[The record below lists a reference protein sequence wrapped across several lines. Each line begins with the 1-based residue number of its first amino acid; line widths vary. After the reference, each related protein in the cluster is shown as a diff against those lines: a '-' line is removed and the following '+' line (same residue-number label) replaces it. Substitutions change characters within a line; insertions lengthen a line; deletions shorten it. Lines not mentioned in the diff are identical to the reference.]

1 MRRRKPCHLRFVH
14 MNTFRPSW
22 DDLRMLLA
30 VHRDRSFL
38 LAARTLGVATS
49 TVSRRIE
56 ALEKSVGRPLVHR
69 GNDGTRLDP
78 DALRLVALGEAF
90 ELGLEALRRD
100 GSDDAVTGTVRLSM
114 SEGFVRPVTQ
124 VMARLRVKHPSLAVE
139 LMSESRMV
147 DLARHE
153 ADIGVRLSKTSS
165 AAVISRFMGR
175 AQPALFASR
184 DYVQRRLPGARL
196 SRDAAALQDWVG
208 FDASLERLP
217 QERWMRAYGAK
228 NFVFRSNA
236 SIAIEQAVV
245 SGIGVGL
252 LMEGH
257 ATSQPS
263 LVQLEVE
270 DAPPSVEVYLAFHR
284 DSKKTP
290 RVRTVVRELEAEFR
304 RLVG

>member
-1 MRRRKPCHLRFVH
+1 MT
-14 MNTFRPSW
+14 NTFTPSW

-38 LAARTLGVATS
+38 LAAKTLGVATS

-56 ALEKSVGRPLVHR
+56 ALEKSLGRPLVHR

-78 DALRLVALGEAF
+78 DALRLVALGEEF
-90 ELGLEALRRD
+90 ELGLDALRRD

-124 VMARLRVKHPSLAVE
+124 VMARLRVKYPALAVE

-147 DLARHE
+147 DLARRE
-153 ADIGVRLSKTSS
+153 ADIGVRISKTTSS
-165 AAVISRFMGR
+165 AVVSRFMGR

-184 DYVQRRLPGARL
+184 DYVQRRLPSAKL
-196 SRDAAALQDWVG
+196 SREAAALQDWVG

-217 QERWMRAYGAK
+217 QEKWVRAYGAK

-236 SIAIEQAVV
+236 SIAIEQAVL
-245 SGIGVGL
+245 SGLGVGL
-252 LMEGH
+252 LMGGH
-257 ATSQPS
+257 AAPS
-263 LVQLEVE
+263 LVQLDV
-270 DAPPSVEVYLAFHR
+270 DDTPPAVEVYLAFHR

-304 RLVG
+304 RQLR

>member
-1 MRRRKPCHLRFVH
+1 MT
-14 MNTFRPSW
+14 NTFTPSW

-38 LAARTLGVATS
+38 LAAKTLGVATS

-56 ALEKSVGRPLVHR
+56 ALEKSLGRPLVHR

-78 DALRLVALGEAF
+78 DALRLVALGEEF
-90 ELGLEALRRD
+90 ELGLDALRRD

-124 VMARLRVKHPSLAVE
+124 VMARLRVKYPALAVE

-147 DLARHE
+147 DLARRE
-153 ADIGVRLSKTSS
+153 ADIGVRISKTTSS
-165 AAVISRFMGR
+165 AVVSRFMGR

-184 DYVQRRLPGARL
+184 DYVQRRLPSAKL
-196 SRDAAALQDWVG
+196 SREAAALQDWVG

-217 QERWMRAYGAK
+217 QEKWVRAYGAK

-236 SIAIEQAVV
+236 SIAIEQAVL
-245 SGIGVGL
+245 SGIGIGL

-257 ATSQPS
+257 AAPS
-263 LVQLEVE
+263 LVQLDV
-270 DAPPSVEVYLAFHR
+270 DDTPPAVEVYLAFHR

-304 RLVG
+304 RQLR

>member
-1 MRRRKPCHLRFVH
+1 MT
-14 MNTFRPSW
+14 NTFKPSW

-49 TVSRRIE
+49 TVSRRME
-56 ALEKSVGRPLVHR
+56 ALEKSLGRPLVHR

-78 DALRLVALGEAF
+78 DALRLVALGEEF

-100 GSDDAVTGTVRLSM
+100 SSDDAVTGTVRLSM

-124 VMARLRVKHPSLAVE
+124 VMARLRVKYPALAVE

-147 DLARHE
+147 DLARRE
-153 ADIGVRLSKTSS
+153 ADIGVRISKTTSS
-165 AAVISRFMGR
+165 AVVSRFVAR
-175 AQPALFASR
+175 ARPALFASR
-184 DYVQRRLPGARL
+184 DYVQRRLPNAKV
-196 SRDAAALQDWVG
+196 SREAAPLQDWVS

-217 QERWMRAYGAK
+217 QEKWLRAYGAK
-228 NFVFRSNA
+228 NFVFRSNT

-245 SGIGVGL
+245 SGIGIGL
-252 LMEGH
+252 LMDGH
-257 ATSQPS
+257 TAAS
-263 LVQLEVE
+263 LVKLDVE
-270 DAPPSVEVYLAFHR
+270 DAPPPVEVYLAFHR

-290 RVRTVVRELEAEFR
+290 RVRAVVRELEAEFR
-304 RLVG
+304 RLV

>member
-1 MRRRKPCHLRFVH
+1 MT
-14 MNTFRPSW
+14 NTFTPSW

-38 LAARTLGVATS
+38 LAAKTLGVATS

-56 ALEKSVGRPLVHR
+56 ALEKSLGRPLVHR

-78 DALRLVALGEAF
+78 DALRLVALGEEF
-90 ELGLEALRRD
+90 ELGLDALRRD

-124 VMARLRVKHPSLAVE
+124 VMARLRVKYPALAVE

-147 DLARHE
+147 DLARRE
-153 ADIGVRLSKTSS
+153 ADIGVRISKTTSS
-165 AAVISRFMGR
+165 AVVSRFMGR

-184 DYVQRRLPGARL
+184 DYVQRRLPSAKL
-196 SRDAAALQDWVG
+196 SREAAALQDWVG

-217 QERWMRAYGAK
+217 QEKWVRAYGAK

-236 SIAIEQAVV
+236 SIAIEQAVL
-245 SGIGVGL
+245 SGIGIGL
-252 LMEGH
+252 LMGGH
-257 ATSQPS
+257 AAPS
-263 LVQLEVE
+263 LVQLDV
-270 DAPPSVEVYLAFHR
+270 DDTPPAVEVYLAFHR

-304 RLVG
+304 RQLR

>member
-1 MRRRKPCHLRFVH
+1 
-14 MNTFRPSW
+14 MNTFTPSW

-56 ALEKSVGRPLVHR
+56 ALEKSVGRSLVHR

-100 GSDDAVTGTVRLSM
+100 ASDDAVTGTVRLSM

-196 SRDAAALQDWVG
+196 SRDAAVHQDWVG

-217 QERWMRAYGAK
+217 QERWMRGYGAK

-245 SGIGVGL
+245 SGMGVGL

-263 LVQLEVE
+263 LVQLEVD

>member
-1 MRRRKPCHLRFVH
+1 MT
-14 MNTFRPSW
+14 NTFTPSW

-38 LAARTLGVATS
+38 LAAKTLGVATS

-56 ALEKSVGRPLVHR
+56 ALEKSLGRPLVHR

-78 DALRLVALGEAF
+78 DALRLVALGEEF
-90 ELGLEALRRD
+90 ELGLDALRRD

-124 VMARLRVKHPSLAVE
+124 VMARLRVKYPALAVE

-147 DLARHE
+147 DLARRE
-153 ADIGVRLSKTSS
+153 ADLGVRISKTTSS
-165 AAVISRFMGR
+165 AVVSRFMGR

-184 DYVQRRLPGARL
+184 DYVQRRLPSAKL
-196 SRDAAALQDWVG
+196 SREAAALQDWVG

-217 QERWMRAYGAK
+217 QEKWVRAYGAK

-236 SIAIEQAVV
+236 SIAIEQAVL
-245 SGIGVGL
+245 SGIGIGL
-252 LMEGH
+252 LMGGH
-257 ATSQPS
+257 AAPS
-263 LVQLEVE
+263 LVQLDV
-270 DAPPSVEVYLAFHR
+270 DDTPPAVEVYLAFHR

-304 RLVG
+304 RQLR

>member
-1 MRRRKPCHLRFVH
+1 MT
-14 MNTFRPSW
+14 NTFTPSW

-38 LAARTLGVATS
+38 LAAKTLGVATS

-56 ALEKSVGRPLVHR
+56 ALEKSLGRPLVHR

-78 DALRLVALGEAF
+78 DALRLVALGEEF
-90 ELGLEALRRD
+90 ELGLDALRRD

-124 VMARLRVKHPSLAVE
+124 VMARLRVKYPALAVE

-147 DLARHE
+147 DLARRE
-153 ADIGVRLSKTSS
+153 ADIGVRISKTTSS
-165 AAVISRFMGR
+165 AVVSRFMGR

-184 DYVQRRLPGARL
+184 DYVQRRLPSAKL
-196 SRDAAALQDWVG
+196 SREAAALQDWVG

-217 QERWMRAYGAK
+217 QEKWVRAYGAK

-236 SIAIEQAVV
+236 SIAIEQAVL
-245 SGIGVGL
+245 SGIGIGL

-257 ATSQPS
+257 AAPS
-263 LVQLEVE
+263 LVQLDV
-270 DAPPSVEVYLAFHR
+270 DDTPPAVEVYLAFHR

-290 RVRTVVRELEAEFR
+290 RVRMVVRELEAEFR
-304 RLVG
+304 RQLR

>member
-1 MRRRKPCHLRFVH
+1 
-14 MNTFRPSW
+14 
-22 DDLRMLLA
+22 MLLA

-139 LMSESRMV
+139 LMSKSRMV

-208 FDASLERLP
+208 FDDSLARLP

-245 SGIGVGL
+245 SGMGVGL